1 MTEAARWEGRREHLD
16 YRADAVTFN
25 GAVDA
30 AGQPSPSGW
39 RRVGTT
45 AARGREA
52 AGGLIAP
59 SVRGLVEAM
68 SGIEPGTRGAIA
80 TT

>member
-16 YRADAVTFN
+16 YRADAVTFK

-30 AGQPSPSGW
+30 AGQPWPSGW

-45 AARGREA
+45 AGPREDEK
-52 AGGLIAP
+52 P
-59 SVRGLVEAM
+59 REDS
-68 SGIEPGTRGAIA
+68 
-80 TT
+80 